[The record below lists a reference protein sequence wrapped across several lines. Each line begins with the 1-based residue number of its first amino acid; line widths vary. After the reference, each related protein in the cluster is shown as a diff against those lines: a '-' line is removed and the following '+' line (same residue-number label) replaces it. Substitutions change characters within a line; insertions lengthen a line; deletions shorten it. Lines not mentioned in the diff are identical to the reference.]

1 MNQGGWG
8 RSDGGVRHTQV
19 KEQTELMEKRRVNAV
34 FVYAGLKI
42 MVAESKGAE
51 SNGNKSEAA
60 DSRDVH
66 NL

>member
-1 MNQGGWG
+1 MSEPGWVG
-8 RSDGGVRHTQV
+8 
-19 KEQTELMEKRRVNAV
+19 EKRWWGKAHSGQRADRTDWRRVNAV

-60 DSRDVH
+60 V
-66 NL
+66 